1 MTYIADIIDNFF
13 YVRKS
18 LMSKDMQIHHIL
30 HMSSVQNIY
39 KKSVIFGM
47 QEKINCQLKKMNYQ
61 REIERNIFVVFES

>member
-47 QEKINCQLKKMNYQ
+47 QED
-61 REIERNIFVVFES
+61 